1 MPTQYEVPTLENLN
15 TNRKLVGT
23 KPPELPL
30 PPPYNG
36 SSSSYVNRVDT
47 NNSSDHSYP
56 QSRNEMDDEIEEIDP
71 HDPLALDEG
80 VDPLALDPY
89 EDVDKEITIVS

>member
-1 MPTQYEVPTLENLN
+1 
-15 TNRKLVGT
+15 
-23 KPPELPL
+23 
-30 PPPYNG
+30 
-36 SSSSYVNRVDT
+36 
-47 NNSSDHSYP
+47 
-56 QSRNEMDDEIEEIDP
+56 MDDEIEEIDP